1 MLKVISF
8 AVILFFLLNGCRN
21 QNSNFVQINF
31 WGLGAEGETVQ
42 KLIPEFEKENPHIK
56 VKVQMIPWTAA
67 QEKLISSYASDNTP
81 DASQLGNTWIPQFVQ
96 LNAIENLTP
105 WINQS
110 VTVNKNNYFKGIWDT
125 NIIDSLVYGLPWY
138 IDTRVLFYRS
148 DILKN
153 TGYNYPPRTWQ
164 ELYDVSEK
172 IVEKKEAKYAIF
184 LPTNEWAT
192 PVIFGLQNGAKL
204 LKDQNS
210 YGNFSN
216 EKFKDPFKFLM
227 KFYRERLSPTG
238 IQEVPNVYQ
247 AFAKKYIAMYISG
260 PWNVPEFK
268 KWMTGDLS
276 DKWMTAPLPS
286 PNDSTA
292 GVSLAGG
299 SSLVIFKRSD
309 HKKEVWKLFEFLSKP
324 EIQVKLYKLLNDLPA
339 VKRAWGDSSLKND
352 PYMKA
357 FYEQF
362 QHVVAAPKIPEWE
375 QIVFSKLQQYLE
387 FSARGAISVN
397 TALADLDKDV
407 DKILEK
413 RRWMLSKQ

>member
-1 MLKVISF
+1 MLKVVSF
-8 AVILFFLLNGCRN
+8 LIVLFLFFNSCGN
-21 QNSNFVQINF
+21 QNNNYVQISF

-42 KLIPEFEKENPHIK
+42 KLMPEFEKENPRIK

-81 DASQLGNTWIPQFVQ
+81 DACQLGNTWIPQFAQ

-110 VTVNKNNYFKGIWDT
+110 NTVNKNDYFEGIWDT

-138 IDTRVLFYRS
+138 IDTRVLFYRP

-153 TGYNYPPRTWQ
+153 AGYNNPPKTWQ
-164 ELYDVSEK
+164 QLYEVSEK
-172 IVEKKEAKYAIF
+172 IVKQKEAKYAIF

-204 LKDQNS
+204 LKDHNS
-210 YGNFSN
+210 YGNFSD

-227 KFYRERLSPTG
+227 RFYREGLSPTG

-268 KWMTGDLS
+268 KWMTGGLS

-286 PNDSTA
+286 PSDSMA

-299 SSLVIFKRSD
+299 SSLVMFKRSE
-309 HKKEVWKLFEFLSKP
+309 HKKEVWKLFEFLSEP
-324 EIQVKLYKLLNDLPA
+324 EVQVKFYKLLNDLPA
-339 VKRAWGDSSLKND
+339 VKKAWSDSSLKND
-352 PYMKA
+352 PHMKA
-357 FYEQF
+357 FYKQF

-413 RRWMLSKQ
+413 RRWMLSRR